1 MGLSRGFDCFQDPE
15 ARALKK
21 QKKAGKRNRDEEAR
35 PNRVIAATARGDQAE
50 IEVRSLPDQSPLP
63 ANSTMR
69 NFKPPPLEPG
79 SDEPEPWSV
88 GAVIR
93 HTSLLRT
100 KLDEAVNERKQT
112 DEKMDVLA
120 SKARCQATAEGDVE
134 MPAVETKPKVI
145 AEKKEDRETSTEKVT
160 ATPNTKSIGDGSGEG
175 SGVRATMMFGIPT
188 TKKELVVDLRAIEEE
203 AVIRKFT
210 EENNALAATGAH
222 KYSGAVNWNPLYS
235 QKATP
240 MPLRGKDTKNSGWG
254 WSGMS
259 GPNGSA
265 MDEPYYDYGISTSN
279 SSAKS
284 AVGSNLYG
292 APYGYGRRKSSH
304 YAYVSGPAN

>member
-1 MGLSRGFDCFQDPE
+1 MGLSRAFGCFQDPE

-21 QKKAGKRNRDEEAR
+21 QKKAGKRNRNEEVR
-35 PNRVIAATARGDQAE
+35 PNRVIAATASGDQAE
-50 IEVRSLPDQSPLP
+50 IEMRSLPDQSPLP
-63 ANSTMR
+63 ANSTTR
-69 NFKPPPLEPG
+69 NFKLPPSAPG

-93 HTSLLRT
+93 RTSLLQAR
-100 KLDEAVNERKQT
+100 LDEAANERKKT
-112 DEKMDVLA
+112 DEKVDIPA
-120 SKARCQATAEGDVE
+120 SKARCQATVEEDVE
-134 MPAVETKPKVI
+134 MPAIETKPKVV
-145 AEKKEDRETSTEKVT
+145 AEKKEDRETSTEKIT
-160 ATPNTKSIGDGSGEG
+160 ATTNTKGIGDGSGEG

-188 TKKELVVDLRAIEEE
+188 TKKELEVDLRAIEEE
-203 AVIRKFT
+203 AEIRKVT
-210 EENNALAATGAH
+210 EENNALAAKGAH
-222 KYSGAVNWNPLYS
+222 KYSGAINWNPSYS

-259 GPNGSA
+259 GSNGSA
-265 MDEPYYDYGISTSN
+265 MDESYYDYGIGVSN
-279 SSAKS
+279 GSAKP
-284 AVGSNLYG
+284 AAGSSPYG

>member
-1 MGLSRGFDCFQDPE
+1 
-15 ARALKK
+15 
-21 QKKAGKRNRDEEAR
+21 
-35 PNRVIAATARGDQAE
+35 
-50 IEVRSLPDQSPLP
+50 
-63 ANSTMR
+63 MR
-69 NFKPPPLEPG
+69 NSKHLPSKPG

-93 HTSLLRT
+93 RTSLLQAR
-100 KLDEAVNERKQT
+100 LDEAANERKQT
-112 DEKMDVLA
+112 DEKMDMLA
-120 SKARCQATAEGDVE
+120 SKVRRQATVGEDVE
-134 MPAVETKPKVI
+134 MPAIETKPKVI
-145 AEKKEDRETSTEKVT
+145 AENKEDRETSTEKVT
-160 ATPNTKSIGDGSGEG
+160 ATPITKGIGDGSGEG

-188 TKKELVVDLRAIEEE
+188 TKKELEVDLRAIEEE
-203 AVIRKFT
+203 AEIRKVT
-210 EENNALAATGAH
+210 EENNALAAKGAH
-222 KYSGAVNWNPLYS
+222 KYSGAINWNPSYS

-240 MPLRGKDTKNSGWG
+240 MPLRAKDTKNSGWG

-279 SSAKS
+279 NSAKS